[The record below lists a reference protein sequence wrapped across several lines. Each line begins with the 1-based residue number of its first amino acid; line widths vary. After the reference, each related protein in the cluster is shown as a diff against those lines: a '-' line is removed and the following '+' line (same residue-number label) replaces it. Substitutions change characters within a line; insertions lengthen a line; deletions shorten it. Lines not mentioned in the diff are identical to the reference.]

1 MLRIGPESGERRIMA
16 NINIRRPNGLGK
28 AVARQRTES
37 LAMSMEAKL
46 GIRWQWQGDRLT
58 FDTPRG
64 AARGT
69 TGTVSVDDTSV
80 RVEIS
85 LPVLLRAFR
94 GAVEGKINDELNR
107 LLR

>member
-1 MLRIGPESGERRIMA
+1 MDS
-16 NINIRRPNGLGK
+16 INIRGSNALGK
-28 AVARQRTES
+28 AMARLKTES

-46 GIRWQWQGDRLT
+46 GICWHWQGDQLK

-69 TGTVSVDDTSV
+69 SGMISVDDTSV
-80 RVEIS
+80 RVEIQ
-85 LPVLLRAFR
+85 LPALLRGFR
-94 GAVEGKINDELNR
+94 GTVEGKIHDELDR